1 MTRIFY
7 EVVNQTALGSTK
19 MVNVMHFEKVAG
31 GAATVSDINALLGA
45 IRTSFY
51 NQWSSFYPSP
61 LQWNVGQKV
70 TELDLDDPTASTFI
84 PATAVLSTVGTG
96 TSLPGQLA
104 VCVRWITPLHTRR
117 GRGRTFCGP
126 ISSSALSGPALS
138 STAQAA
144 FNTAAGLLPG
154 SGAGVGGLTPA
165 WQMVIFSKIT
175 PRTLSIVTTGNTDGV
190 VDTLRS
196 RKY

>member
-7 EVVNQTALGSTK
+7 EVVNQTSLGSTK
-19 MVNVMHFEKVAG
+19 MNNVMHFEKVAG
-31 GAATVSDINALLGA
+31 GAASIAEVNALLGA

-51 NQWSSFYPSP
+51 NQWSSYYPSP

-70 TELDLDDPTASTFI
+70 TALDLDDATANTFV
-84 PATAVLSTVGTG
+84 PATAALSTVGTG

-104 VCVRWITPLHTRR
+104 VCIRWITGNHTRR

-126 ISSSALSGPALS
+126 ISSSALSGPSLGATALS
-138 STAQAA
+138 A

-154 SGAGVGGLTPA
+154 TGAGVGGLTPA
-165 WQMVIFSKIT
+165 WQMVVFSKLT
-175 PRTLSIVTTGNTDGV
+175 PRTLSVVTTGNTDGV
-190 VDTLRS
+190 VDTLSS